1 MKQSTFLNT
10 FKVLYQ
16 LEWL

>member
-16 LEWL
+16 WKWL